1 MQMKQYTP
9 ARGEAIQL
17 KLDTV
22 YDMLQE
28 LQGMPKEA
36 LDLVLKLQARLENEF
51 DELAYQQAQLLDEE
65 AEQERAAVNI

>member
-1 MQMKQYTP
+1 MQMKQYTQ
-9 ARGEAIQL
+9 ARGETIQL

-28 LQGMPKEA
+28 LEGMPKEA

-51 DELAYQQAQLLDEE
+51 DDLMYQQDQK
-65 AEQERAAVNI
+65 EQA

>member
-1 MQMKQYTP
+1 MLMKQYTQ
-9 ARGEAIQL
+9 ARGETIQL

-28 LQGMPKEA
+28 LEGMPKEA

-51 DELAYQQAQLLDEE
+51 DELMYQQDQK
-65 AEQERAAVNI
+65 EQA

>member
-1 MQMKQYTP
+1 MQMKQYTQ
-9 ARGEAIQL
+9 ARGETIQL

-28 LQGMPKEA
+28 LEGMPKEA

-51 DELAYQQAQLLDEE
+51 DDLMYEQAHQL
-65 AEQERAAVNI
+65 EQA